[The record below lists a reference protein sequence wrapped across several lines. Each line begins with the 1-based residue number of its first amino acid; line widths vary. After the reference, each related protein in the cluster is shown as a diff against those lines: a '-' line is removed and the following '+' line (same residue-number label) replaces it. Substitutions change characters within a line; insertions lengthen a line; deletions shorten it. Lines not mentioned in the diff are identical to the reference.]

1 MNRVIVASTFPSL
14 DRSHFL
20 GNVEQAVEKIGGFTI
35 QPIANKSPQEL
46 ASQVAVAIQ
55 EAVSSGD
62 KIAVATNSSRNNKAN
77 EFIFKAIAELFESAS
92 IGSKEIFIG
101 SAEAPRADENISV
114 VAVRS
119 AAELLSVVEAQASQG
134 QLIAPVYSLVSAS
147 QNPDAMFAWLDAIAK
162 YKTPEAA
169 GIPQPL
175 HP

>member
-1 MNRVIVASTFPSL
+1 M
-14 DRSHFL
+14 

-62 KIAVATNSSRNNKAN
+62 KIAVARNNKAN

-114 VAVRS
+114 VGC
-119 AAELLSVVEAQASQG
+119 SQC
-134 QLIAPVYSLVSAS
+134 S
-147 QNPDAMFAWLDAIAK
+147 
-162 YKTPEAA
+162 
-169 GIPQPL
+169 
-175 HP
+175 